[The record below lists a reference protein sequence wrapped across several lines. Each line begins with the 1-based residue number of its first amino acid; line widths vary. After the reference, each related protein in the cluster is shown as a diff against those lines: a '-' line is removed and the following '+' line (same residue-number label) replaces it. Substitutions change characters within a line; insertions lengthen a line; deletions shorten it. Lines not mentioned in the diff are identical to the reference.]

1 MYSITYMS
9 IDLAQRIQLES
20 EKKIHKKGSKIYP
33 CADWIPEWW
42 GRTKNT
48 NTRQD
53 QKAGL
58 ESRASNKKSQET
70 VTFFYE
76 IRNDPPSPL
85 ECVTWEKERISANWG
100 WKISQ
105 EEKGNNKRLGCIF
118 MTTTDISIFIL

>member
-1 MYSITYMS
+1 MCTMYSITYMS

-20 EKKIHKKGSKIYP
+20 EKKTQKKEAKF
-33 CADWIPEWW
+33 IPVPIEF
-42 GRTKNT
+42 RVEQNT

-76 IRNDPPSPL
+76 IRNDPPPL
-85 ECVTWEKERISANWG
+85 ECAPEKRNGFRQIG
-100 WKISQ
+100 V
-105 EEKGNNKRLGCIF
+105 EKSHKRKKKAINA
-118 MTTTDISIFIL
+118 